1 VRFLSK
7 PYSFQL
13 SLGDARCLSPVRKK
27 NATRRSGLDRE
38 HWRGCSSTGCVSVFS
53 SAKDG
58 TQMRIGILGST
69 LMGSELDAIMARAGH
84 DVVFSYSRSR
94 KKLERLADAG
104 AHAGT
109 PAEAVSGADA
119 VLVAVHWSA
128 ASAESVG
135 NTSRAVEPAG
145 SRWSTHACMLGP
157 RRSSHSKSGGH
168 QDSPDLLTLRIPRVT
183 VNTSG
188 ATSAT
193 LAIAAVPP
201 G

>member
-1 VRFLSK
+1 
-7 PYSFQL
+7 
-13 SLGDARCLSPVRKK
+13 
-27 NATRRSGLDRE
+27 
-38 HWRGCSSTGCVSVFS
+38 
-53 SAKDG
+53 
-58 TQMRIGILGST
+58 
-69 LMGSELDAIMARAGH
+69 MGSELGAIMARAGH

-145 SRWSTHACMLGP
+145 SQRRESRASADHAWHSPP
-157 RRSSHSKSGGH
+157 RHLAVVERAHLEAGRARAAGH
-168 QDSPDLLTLRIPRVT
+168 HRELDAEP
-183 VNTSG
+183 
-188 ATSAT
+188 
-193 LAIAAVPP
+193 
-201 G
+201 